1 MVTGPAPSMR
11 AASSSS
17 SGIVF
22 SAPYMTT
29 IQPPAPVQNAIIA
42 KMNGRCPGAIDW
54 AKRCEPS
61 TWFSRNEPGLTAG
74 SSMNS
79 HTRTAA
85 APASAPGM

>member
-1 MVTGPAPSMR
+1 MTGPAPSMR

-17 SGIVF
+17 CGIVF

-42 KMNGRCPGAIDW
+42 KTNGRFPGAIDW
-54 AKRCEPS
+54 TNRCAPN
-61 TWFSRNEPGLTAG
+61 TWCSRNEPGLTDG

-79 HTRTAA
+79 QTRTDA

>member
-1 MVTGPAPSMR
+1 MVNGPAPSMR

-17 SGIVF
+17 FGIVF

-42 KMNGRCPGAIDW
+42 NTNGRFPGAI
-54 AKRCEPS
+54 ALTNRS
-61 TWFSRNEPGLTAG
+61 TPNARSRNDPGLTAG
-74 SSMNS
+74 SSMKS
-79 HTRTAA
+79 QTRTDA